1 MMIKEDYIT
10 QNFFAQI
17 LLTLQLNYEDY
28 SQELGYLKISLFSQ
42 NKCHRAY
49 TIIMFMIFTH
59 KPILQI

>member
-28 SQELGYLKISLFSQ
+28 SQELGL
-42 NKCHRAY
+42 A
-49 TIIMFMIFTH
+49 
-59 KPILQI
+59 